1 MQVILEKKAVFE
13 KGIASEFVFL
23 KEKQETLEVIK
34 PHTNRSFKKNLKP
47 TKNFI
52 CF

>member
-13 KGIASEFVFL
+13 KGIASEVVFL

-34 PHTNRSFKKNLKP
+34 PHTNRSFKKNLRP
-47 TKNFI
+47 TKNSI